1 MRRFPNSFPF
11 VLSFFVSL
19 SLNAEVKILIKF
31 CFLLLTG
38 KSHGGFQ
45 SLGKVVA
52 TSRRMPQPASL
63 PSLRSEYAGND
74 PNVSLVPSGGGG
86 WKSNKDTKE
95 AQRDASGRGSASPPR
110 AKHPT
115 LEESTGKGDTERVG
129 GTTALPSHHPPS
141 QTRPHPQSSSP
152 PPLSS
157 TGHQFKSDFPSL
169 EEQEGMSKKELEE
182 LHRRH
187 REGEGSPEPQ
197 GKWKTGKE
205 SVS

>member
-1 MRRFPNSFPF
+1 L
-11 VLSFFVSL
+11 VH
-19 SLNAEVKILIKF
+19 
-31 CFLLLTG
+31 FLG
-38 KSHGGFQ
+38 KSHGFQ

-86 WKSNKDTKE
+86 WKSKKDAKE
-95 AQRDASGRGSASPPR
+95 APREGGGRGSTSPPR

-115 LEESTGKGDTERVG
+115 VEESTVKRDAGRVG
-129 GTTALPSHHPPS
+129 SSSTAPPSHHPPA
-141 QTRPHPQSSSP
+141 QTRPLPQSSSP

-157 TGHQFKSDFPSL
+157 TGNQFKSDFPSL

-197 GKWKTGKE
+197 GKWKTGNVNGEVIKQIPYLILAHCMK
-205 SVS
+205 